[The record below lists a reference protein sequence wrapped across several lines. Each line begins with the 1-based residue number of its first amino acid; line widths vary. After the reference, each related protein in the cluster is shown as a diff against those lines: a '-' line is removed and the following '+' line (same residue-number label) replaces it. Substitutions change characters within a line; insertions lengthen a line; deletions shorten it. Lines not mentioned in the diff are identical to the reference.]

1 MDSVQLVGVGG
12 AVCTSPCATDAS
24 NATVQPTLAHHQ
36 PLPELRVI
44 AMTSPE
50 PTPKRQR
57 HHLRST
63 SRTPTFVTPPCY
75 LSAMLTCVRVRNF
88 AIIDELEVEL
98 GAGLNVFTGET
109 GAGKSILVSAL
120 QLVLGGKAR
129 PDVVRTGAE
138 QAEVEALF
146 DISADPTARA
156 RMLEAG
162 IEVEAD
168 EPELVIRRVIQ
179 ANGRTRAF
187 INGQMAT
194 AGQLAQVT
202 SGLADISSQHQYHTL
217 VDARTHLGYLD
228 AFAGLEAD
236 RDAITE
242 AHRRFADADA
252 RVQELVARHRDRGQR
267 EDLLRFQLKEID
279 DLAPRADE
287 EAELTAERSL
297 LRHAERLAGVAGGA
311 EHVLYSADAAVC
323 EKVARVATDVR
334 AGAAFDPRLNAIADQ
349 IEAAQ
354 TQLED
359 AASELGRYAR
369 GINVDPGRLAEVEER
384 TDRLARLKRKHGGTL
399 ADVVALRGRL
409 ALELADLD
417 DFEAALSAAEHKREV
432 AREAAAAIAL
442 RLREARKKA
451 ASKLSRSIS
460 SELAS
465 LGMGDAQVE
474 VDVQPLEGRGGELE
488 IEGARLSPTGIDR
501 AEFLIAP
508 NRGEAARPL
517 AKVASGGELSRAMLA
532 IKRVLAGV
540 GPAGLYVFDEVDSGV
555 GGAVAEVI
563 GQKLNDVAA
572 HSQVLCI
579 THLAQIAVY
588 GDAHFRVHKEVV
600 GSRTHSRV
608 TQLKQG
614 ERLEEVARMLGGLTV
629 TAATR
634 AAAGEMLEGA
644 QKAGLAAKTAHA
656 GKAPAPALAA
666 TPKPGNAAAIPAPE
680 PAVVSVDKARAP
692 KKKAAGKG

>member
-1 MDSVQLVGVGG
+1 
-12 AVCTSPCATDAS
+12 
-24 NATVQPTLAHHQ
+24 
-36 PLPELRVI
+36 
-44 AMTSPE
+44 
-50 PTPKRQR
+50 
-57 HHLRST
+57 
-63 SRTPTFVTPPCY
+63 
-75 LSAMLTCVRVRNF
+75 MLTCVRVRNF

-98 GAGLNVFTGET
+98 GSGLNVFTGET

-129 PDVVRTGAE
+129 PDVVRTGAD

-146 DISADPTARA
+146 DISRDPSARA
-156 RMLEAG
+156 RMVEAG
-162 IEVEAD
+162 IEVEED

-228 AFAGLEAD
+228 AFAGLDAD
-236 RDAITE
+236 LAAITE

-267 EDLLRFQLKEID
+267 EDMLRFQLKEID

-287 EAELTAERSL
+287 EEELLAERSL
-297 LRHAERLAGVAGGA
+297 LRHAEKLSGVAGGA
-311 EHVLYSADAAVC
+311 EHVLYAADAAVC
-323 EKVARVATDVR
+323 EKVARVVSDLR
-334 AGAAFDPRLNAIADQ
+334 SGAVYDPRLNTIADQ
-349 IEAAQ
+349 VEAAQ

-369 GINVDPGRLAEVEER
+369 GVNVDPARLALVEER
-384 TDRLARLKRKHGGTL
+384 ADRLARLKRKYGGTL
-399 ADVVALRGRL
+399 ADVIALR
-409 ALELADLD
+409 AKVAVELADLD
-417 DFEAALSAAEHKREV
+417 DFEAALSKAEHAREV
-432 AREAAAAIAL
+432 AREAASKIAL
-442 RLREARKKA
+442 RLREERKKA

-460 SELAS
+460 AELAS

-474 VDVQPLEGRGGELE
+474 VDVQPLEGRGGELD
-488 IEGARLSPTGIDR
+488 IDGARLSPTGIDR

-588 GDAHFRVHKEVV
+588 GDAHFRVHKEVL
-600 GSRTHSRV
+600 GERTHSRV
-608 TQLKQG
+608 SKLAEG

-634 AAAGEMLEGA
+634 TAAAEML
-644 QKAGLAAKTAHA
+644 AGAAKASA
-656 GKAPAPALAA
+656 GAGAPATAR
-666 TPKPGNAAAIPAPE
+666 KDGGAAAQGDTAPA
-680 PAVVSVDKARAP
+680 KG
-692 KKKAAGKG
+692 GKGDAAPAKGGKGDAVPAKGGKDGKRGKGKDAA

>member
-1 MDSVQLVGVGG
+1 VHVVGVGG
-12 AVCTSPCATDAS
+12 AVCTSPCATDATRLR
-24 NATVQPTLAHHQ
+24 AQPTSASDTRHDT
-36 PLPELRVI
+36 EREKSMD
-44 AMTSPE
+44 ARNN
-50 PTPKRQR
+50 TPRR
-57 HHLRST
+57 RPRLVRPSACE
-63 SRTPTFVTPPCY
+63 TPVFVTPPCY

-384 TDRLARLKRKHGGTL
+384 TDRSGPAQAQARRHPGRRGGPARASGL
-399 ADVVALRGRL
+399 GAGGSRRLRGGPQRG
-409 ALELADLD
+409 
-417 DFEAALSAAEHKREV
+417 R
-432 AREAAAAIAL
+432 
-442 RLREARKKA
+442 
-451 ASKLSRSIS
+451 
-460 SELAS
+460 
-465 LGMGDAQVE
+465 AQA
-474 VDVQPLEGRGGELE
+474 RGG
-488 IEGARLSPTGIDR
+488 P
-501 AEFLIAP
+501 
-508 NRGEAARPL
+508 RGRR
-517 AKVASGGELSRAMLA
+517 SHR
-532 IKRVLAGV
+532 
-540 GPAGLYVFDEVDSGV
+540 
-555 GGAVAEVI
+555 
-563 GQKLNDVAA
+563 
-572 HSQVLCI
+572 
-579 THLAQIAVY
+579 
-588 GDAHFRVHKEVV
+588 
-600 GSRTHSRV
+600 
-608 TQLKQG
+608 
-614 ERLEEVARMLGGLTV
+614 
-629 TAATR
+629 
-634 AAAGEMLEGA
+634 
-644 QKAGLAAKTAHA
+644 
-656 GKAPAPALAA
+656 PAPARGPQEGGVEAQPVHQRGA
-666 TPKPGNAAAIPAPE
+666 G
-680 PAVVSVDKARAP
+680 VARH
-692 KKKAAGKG
+692 G

>member
-1 MDSVQLVGVGG
+1 M
-12 AVCTSPCATDAS
+12 
-24 NATVQPTLAHHQ
+24 
-36 PLPELRVI
+36 
-44 AMTSPE
+44 
-50 PTPKRQR
+50 
-57 HHLRST
+57 
-63 SRTPTFVTPPCY
+63 
-75 LSAMLTCVRVRNF
+75 RVRNF

-98 GAGLNVFTGET
+98 GSGLNVFTGET

-146 DISADPTARA
+146 DISRDPAARA
-156 RMLEAG
+156 RMVEAG
-162 IEVEAD
+162 IEVEDD

-187 INGQMAT
+187 VNGQMAT
-194 AGQLAQVT
+194 ASQLAQVT

-236 RDAITE
+236 LESITE
-242 AHRRFADADA
+242 AHRAFADADA
-252 RVQELVARHRDRGQR
+252 RVQDLVARHRDRGQR

-287 EAELTAERSL
+287 EEELLAERGV
-297 LRHAERLAGVAGGA
+297 LRHAEKLSGVAGGA
-311 EHVLYSADAAVC
+311 EHVLYSADKAVC
-323 EKVARVATDVR
+323 EKVARVVSDLR
-334 AGAAFDPRLNAIADQ
+334 GGAVYDARLNAIADQ
-349 IEAAQ
+349 VEAAQ

-369 GINVDPGRLAEVEER
+369 GINVDPARLAQVEER
-384 TDRLARLKRKHGGTL
+384 ADRLARLKRKYGGTL
-399 ADVVALRGRL
+399 ADVIALR
-409 ALELADLD
+409 AKVAVELADLD
-417 DFEAALSAAEHKREV
+417 DFEAALSTAEHAREV
-432 AREAAAAIAL
+432 AREAAAKIAL
-442 RLREARKKA
+442 RLREGRKKA
-451 ASKLSRSIS
+451 ASKLSASIS
-460 SELAS
+460 AELAS
-465 LGMGDAQVE
+465 LGMGDAAVE

-563 GQKLNDVAA
+563 GQKLGDVAA

-588 GDAHFRVHKEVV
+588 GDTHFRVHKEVV
-600 GSRTHSRV
+600 GERTHSRV
-608 TQLKQG
+608 SKLAEG

-634 AAAGEMLEGA
+634 AAAEDMMRGAVRPGAGGEGA
-644 QKAGLAAKTAHA
+644 PTDKPEKSPKAGKSSAK
-656 GKAPAPALAA
+656 
-666 TPKPGNAAAIPAPE
+666 
-680 PAVVSVDKARAP
+680 S
-692 KKKAAGKG
+692 GKGKSAA